1 MIVPAG
7 KIGIP
12 RDMPASDPLSRLD
25 RSIVLVGLMG
35 AGKTTIGRR
44 LARRLD
50 LPFFDADEEIE
61 AAAGRTVSE
70 IFSDFGEAAFRDGE
84 RKVIARLLS
93 EGPRKVLALG
103 GGAFMSEETRAL
115 VKGQA
120 LSIWLRAELETLMDR
135 VSRRNTRP
143 LLKTEDPRAVMAD
156 LMARRAPVYGEAD
169 LIVDVDGATHET
181 TAARLLDA
189 LREHAEGVAP

>member
-1 MIVPAG
+1 
-7 KIGIP
+7 
-12 RDMPASDPLSRLD
+12 MPASDPLSRLD